1 MSKAWAIARGAARRF
16 NAPVRSFFAEALR
29 QVWRQEK
36 AVRVEIEAMK
46 ARVLH
51 SIATLPD
58 DLREMERQ
66 LQAWY
71 AKQAAA
77 AQEARRPALEAATGV
92 VLAFDRRRAAKAAPA
107 TQAASVADRSAA

>member
-1 MSKAWAIARGAARRF
+1 MPRLSPAYPLRTILNKAWAIARSAARRF
-16 NAPVRSFFAEALR
+16 NAPVRSFLAEALR
-29 QVWRQEK
+29 QIWHEQKTAR
-36 AVRVEIEAMK
+36 AEIEAMK

-71 AKQAAA
+71 AKQAAVRPVPA
-77 AQEARRPALEAATGV
+77 TVVLFPAPRPAV
-92 VLAFDRRRAAKAAPA
+92 VPAVPVRRAA
-107 TQAASVADRSAA
+107 